1 MQRSGT
7 AIVLV
12 HRLLS
17 VIVKGERELV
27 AINAA
32 TGIRCLTVTGLQAV
46 VKGVVADVIPDVFHK
61 PKKFFLFYPEE

>member
-1 MQRSGT
+1 M
-7 AIVLV
+7 
-12 HRLLS
+12 
-17 VIVKGERELV
+17 IVKGERELV